1 MNHSVD
7 YQHIKTTKN
16 ICSALKKVSRLA
28 ALDIFSDFGASFF
41 GKQPE
46 NGIKL
51 STLLA
56 TLSLLST
63 AIFAHVVTNRRSVA
77 LQKKSENFIAK
88 KTEPIILLSR
98 SVLGLGSKGT
108 LKRRIFIVSW

>member
-16 ICSALKKVSRLA
+16 ICSAFKKVSRLA

-56 TLSLLST
+56 TLSLVDGHLC
-63 AIFAHVVTNRRSVA
+63 
-77 LQKKSENFIAK
+77 
-88 KTEPIILLSR
+88 SR
-98 SVLGLGSKGT
+98 SHISAECCVA
-108 LKRRIFIVSW
+108 